1 MSTDTDAQT
10 IERTR
15 TEVRVE
21 TEEVTETLYE
31 CENCGQA
38 YEPEDVQ
45 TTGLDLDED
54 GDPVEKRILCAGCSN
69 AIFGYEELEGREY
82 VSRSLQEFDGGDV
95 ADVIGALS
103 GAVVSVGVSIA
114 TLLLPIVL
122 LGISLSGVSGFFDA
136 LSSPETLD
144 LFAQTGR
151 AFQLVNGLLELVP
164 VFLILLLLVLF
175 FRAAMIIGPRRL

>member
-103 GAVVSVGVSIA
+103 GAVVSVGASIA
-114 TLLLPIVL
+114 TLLIPVAMIGIALRGISGVMSTVSSLETQTAIEQGNLLTSTILEFVPLVFTFVL
-122 LGISLSGVSGFFDA
+122 LMVMI
-136 LSSPETLD
+136 
-144 LFAQTGR
+144 
-151 AFQLVNGLLELVP
+151 
-164 VFLILLLLVLF
+164 
-175 FRAAMIIGPRRL
+175 RAAATSPRRF